1 MYSTFLHVSL
11 LFKMVHTYMLNIIF
25 ALTSGCDKEKL
36 MKQKKVK
43 ARMTP
48 SKSWTIHR
56 LKRDEKR
63 RIAILLKPFLT
74 LCALCRFIKNNLSS
88 ARERSN
94 PLKTGFWRC
103 IMQIT
108 IAIKVRYYQ

>member
-1 MYSTFLHVSL
+1 
-11 LFKMVHTYMLNIIF
+11 MVHTYM
-25 ALTSGCDKEKL
+25 EKL

-63 RIAILLKPFLT
+63 HAEGVEWQRCETFSEVHYSVKLLRKGVSEL
-74 LCALCRFIKNNLSS
+74 L
-88 ARERSN
+88 RSKVN
-94 PLKTGFWRC
+94 EAKKGENANDT
-103 IMQIT
+103 MQIT
-108 IAIKVRYYQ
+108 DGI

>member
-11 LFKMVHTYMLNIIF
+11 LFKMVHTYM
-25 ALTSGCDKEKL
+25 EKL

-63 RIAILLKPFLT
+63 
-74 LCALCRFIKNNLSS
+74 
-88 ARERSN
+88 
-94 PLKTGFWRC
+94 
-103 IMQIT
+103 
-108 IAIKVRYYQ
+108 

>member
-1 MYSTFLHVSL
+1 
-11 LFKMVHTYMLNIIF
+11 MVHTYM
-25 ALTSGCDKEKL
+25 EKL

-63 RIAILLKPFLT
+63 RIANLLKPLLT
-74 LCALCRFIKNNLSS
+74 LCALCRFIKNVNIYRKSS
-88 ARERSN
+88 
-94 PLKTGFWRC
+94 FH
-103 IMQIT
+103 
-108 IAIKVRYYQ
+108 